1 MKIKIFAVDKL
12 KKEYNKLAVA
22 DYLERIKYY
31 IPIEVIEITEEKL
44 PKVISKDHFNIILD
58 EKGIELASIEF
69 SQLLSKLLTN
79 QNKDIAFFIG
89 GATGIPKDVKEKG
102 DYLLSLSKLTLP
114 HEIARVVLLEQIYRA
129 FTIINNEKY
138 HK

>member
-12 KKEYNKLAVA
+12 KREYNRLAA
-22 DYLERIKYY
+22 EDYLTRIKHY
-31 IPIEVIEITEEKL
+31 ISIEVVEVTEEKL
-44 PKVISKDHFNIILD
+44 RKFILKENFNIILD
-58 EKGIELASIEF
+58 EKGNELTSLDFASLI
-69 SQLLSKLLTN
+69 QKLLTT

-89 GATGIPKDVKEKG
+89 SAFGLPQEVKEKG
-102 DYLLSLSKLTLP
+102 DYVLSLSKFTLP
-114 HEIARVVLLEQIYRA
+114 HEIARVILLEQIYRA

>member
-12 KKEYNKLAVA
+12 KKEYNKLGVA

-31 IPIEVIEITEEKL
+31 IPIEIIEVTEEKL
-44 PKVISKDHFNIILD
+44 PKLLSKENFNIILD
-58 EKGIELASIEF
+58 EKGNELTSVELAQF
-69 SQLLSKLLTN
+69 LQKLLTH

-89 GATGIPKDVKEKG
+89 GATGLPKEAKEKG
-102 DYLLSLSKLTLP
+102 DYILSLSRLTLP
-114 HEIARVVLLEQIYRA
+114 HEIARVMLLEQIYRA

>member
-1 MKIKIFAVDKL
+1 MKIKIYAVDKL
-12 KKEYNKLAVA
+12 KKEYNKLGTL

-31 IPIEVIEITEEKL
+31 IPIEVYEVTEEKL
-44 PKVISKDHFNIILD
+44 KKLISKEHYNIVLD
-58 EKGIELASIEF
+58 EKGKELTSTEL
-69 SQLLSKLLTN
+69 SQLIQKLLSS

-89 GATGIPKDVKEKG
+89 GSEGFSNEIKG
-102 DYLLSLSKLTLP
+102 KADFTLSLSKLTFP
-114 HEIARVVLLEQIYRA
+114 HELVRVILLEQIYRA

>member
-1 MKIKIFAVDKL
+1 MRIKIFAVDKL

-31 IPIEVIEITEEKL
+31 IPIEIIEVTEEKL
-44 PKVISKDHFNIILD
+44 PKLISKENLNIILD
-58 EKGIELASIEF
+58 EKSNELTSVELAQF
-69 SQLLSKLLTN
+69 LQKLLTN
-79 QNKDIAFFIG
+79 QSKDIAFFIG
-89 GATGIPKDVKEKG
+89 GATGLPKEVKEKG
-102 DYLLSLSKLTLP
+102 DYILSLSRLTLP
-114 HEIARVVLLEQIYRA
+114 HEIARVILLEQIYRA

>member
-1 MKIKIFAVDKL
+1 MRIKIFAVDKL

-31 IPIEVIEITEEKL
+31 IPIEIIEVTEEKL
-44 PKVISKDHFNIILD
+44 PKLISKENLNIILD
-58 EKGIELASIEF
+58 EKGNELTSVELAQF
-69 SQLLSKLLTN
+69 LQKLLTN
-79 QNKDIAFFIG
+79 QSKDIAFFIG
-89 GATGIPKDVKEKG
+89 GATGLPKEVKEKG
-102 DYLLSLSKLTLP
+102 DYILSLSRLTLP
-114 HEIARVVLLEQIYRA
+114 HEIARVILLEQIYRA

>member
-44 PKVISKDHFNIILD
+44 PKLISKDHFNIILD

-89 GATGIPKDVKEKG
+89 GATGIPKDAKEKG